1 MDFGD
6 TIYFLLHFT
15 ETEIE
20 DYLDNHYGKFQMYF
34 GYETK
39 QDVERKENPTF
50 MDELLRR
57 DSELIETCCI
67 TGQTGMCR
75 PITLCN

>member
-6 TIYFLLHFT
+6 TLYFLLHFT
-15 ETEIE
+15 QSNIE

-39 QDVERKENPTF
+39 QDIQRKENLTL
-50 MDELLRR
+50 MDEIIKH
-57 DSELIETCCI
+57 DDELIEVCAI
-67 TGQTGMCR
+67 TGKRGLCR